1 MPLESA
7 LAMIATLLAIA
18 AVAGPANRR
27 GVSAA
32 VYRALE
38 GDSCRTVVNQR
49 HGSQGGRR
57 ISRTLRAANLYV
69 MTWHLLYD

>member
-1 MPLESA
+1 
-7 LAMIATLLAIA
+7 MIATLLAIA

-38 GDSCRTVVNQR
+38 GRAPFLIS
-49 HGSQGGRR
+49 GMGRK
-57 ISRTLRAANLYV
+57 AAAAPTSVPCEPLTY
-69 MTWHLLYD
+69 T

>member
-1 MPLESA
+1 
-7 LAMIATLLAIA
+7 MIATLLAIA

-38 GDSCRTVVNQR
+38 GRAPFLIS
-49 HGSQGGRR
+49 GMGRK
-57 ISRTLRAANLYV
+57 AAAAPPVPCEPLTY
-69 MTWHLLYD
+69 T